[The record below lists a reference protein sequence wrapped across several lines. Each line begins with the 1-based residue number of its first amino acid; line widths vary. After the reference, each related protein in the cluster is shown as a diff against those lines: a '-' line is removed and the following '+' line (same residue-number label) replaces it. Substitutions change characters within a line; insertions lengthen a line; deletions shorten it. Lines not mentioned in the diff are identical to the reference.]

1 VIQQL
6 APAYPV
12 RLLCELWDYPRS
24 TFYYQP
30 KPMAEADLCAA
41 LQRLAATWPTHGS
54 RWFAQALRREG
65 WVVNRKRIRR
75 LMRVLG
81 LQRKN
86 KRQTVWTTHS
96 RHGWR
101 RYPNLVQNLAI
112 THPDQLWVADL
123 TYVRLRGEFVYLA
136 IVLDVFTRNIRGWHL
151 SRSLDTRLS
160 QVALDR
166 ALLQH
171 RPEIHHSDQGLH
183 YAIPSYVARL
193 EQVGAQIS
201 MAEVGAAWQNGYA
214 ERMIRTIKE
223 EEIGLSDYGDF
234 QEAYDQIGRFIDE
247 VYARKRLHSSL
258 GYLTPMEFERHWRGT
273 NQKGPLTTPY

>member
-1 VIQQL
+1 MIQQL

-12 RLLCELWDYPRS
+12 RLICELWGYPRS

-30 KPMAEADLCAA
+30 KPMVEADLCAA

-54 RWFAQALRREG
+54 RWLTAALRREG

-75 LMRVLG
+75 LMGVLG
-81 LQRKN
+81 LQRKT
-86 KRQTVWTTHS
+86 KRSTMWTTHT
-96 RHGWR
+96 RHPWP

-112 THPDQLWVADL
+112 THPDQVWVADL
-123 TYVRLRGEFVYLA
+123 TYVRLRGAFVYLA

-151 SRSLDTRLS
+151 SKSLDTRLS

-166 ALLQH
+166 ALLQQ

-183 YAIPSYVARL
+183 YALPSYVARL

-234 QEAYDQIGRFIDE
+234 QEAYDQIGRFIDD
-247 VYARKRLHSSL
+247 VYARKRIHSSL
-258 GYLTPMEFERHWRGT
+258 GYLTPSEFEQQWRAA
-273 NQKGPLTTPY
+273 N